1 MKRFRSYRHEAELM
15 LLPPSLNEWVPPDH
29 EIHFIREAV
38 DKLDLSAIT
47 EAYADGGGNPPYDP
61 KLMVR
66 ILFFAY
72 ARGVRSSRR
81 IERMLRENV
90 AMRVLACN
98 EQPDHWTI
106 SNFRKRHLE
115 ALGELFVQ
123 TVLLAKLAGL
133 VKLGHVAIDGT
144 KVKANASKHSAMS
157 YGHMRQEADRLRQV
171 IGGHLRQ
178 AIAEDEEEDRQLG
191 RRRGDELP
199 EALADAVQRR
209 AVIERAMAVLE
220 EAARRGEVKVVRREP
235 AAEALGAGDSGRVPC
250 STESDEPSSSERAGE
265 AGEGPGARA
274 LPLCL
279 GVEESPRSEGGGGE
293 GGGCTGAPA
302 TGPEA
307 EVRPDDKAQY
317 NFTDPDSRIM
327 LTSAKAFDQ
336 CYNAQAAV
344 DAATQVIVAAEL
356 SNKVADG
363 PHLLPLV
370 EQAAANTGWLPAE
383 VSADAA
389 YYSSD
394 RVQAL
399 EEREIDP
406 FIPPEKIR
414 HGPWRRQPPPR
425 GRPPRNLD
433 TRGRMRRK
441 LRTRH
446 GRERY
451 QLRQQTV
458 EPVFGQIK
466 WARGLQQFLLRGL
479 PAARACWRFECAVH
493 NVLKMW
499 RLGAVWS

>member
-1 MKRFRSYRHEAELM
+1 M
-15 LLPPSLNEWVPPDH
+15 LLPPALTDWVPPDH

-47 EAYADGGGNPPYDP
+47 GAYAEAGGNPPYDP

-81 IERMLRENV
+81 IERMLQESV
-90 AMRVLACN
+90 PMRVLACN

-106 SNFRKRHLE
+106 GHFRKRHLE

-157 YGHMRQEADRLRQV
+157 YGHLRQEAERLRQEV
-171 IGGHLRQ
+171 GGYLRQ
-178 AIAEDEEEDRQLG
+178 AVAEDEEEDRQWG

-199 EALADAVQRR
+199 EALADAARRR
-209 AVIERAMAVLE
+209 AVIARAMAALE
-220 EAARRGEVKVVRREP
+220 EAARRGEVKVARRAAAAGAQGAAAPGNEGREGGGPSCTERPGPCTAPAVRGE
-235 AAEALGAGDSGRVPC
+235 EVG
-250 STESDEPSSSERAGE
+250 ES
-265 AGEGPGARA
+265 PGAR
-274 LPLCL
+274 PRMLCL
-279 GVEESPRSEGGGGE
+279 GAAERSSPWESDRGAS
-293 GGGCTGAPA
+293 GGCTDSPPA
-302 TGPEA
+302 EPQA
-307 EVRPDDKAQY
+307 ALDVRPDDRAQY

-327 LTSAKAFDQ
+327 LTSAKSFEQ
-336 CYNAQAAV
+336 CYNAQVAV

-356 SNKVADG
+356 TNCAVDG

-370 EQAAANTGWLPAE
+370 EQVAANTGWLPGE
-383 VSADAA
+383 VSADAG
-389 YYSSD
+389 YFSSD

-399 EEREIDP
+399 EDLEVDP
-406 FIPPEKIR
+406 FIPPEKMR
-414 HGPWRRQPPPR
+414 HRAWRAQQPPR
-425 GRPPRNLD
+425 GRPPRHLD

-451 QLRQQTV
+451 RLRQQTV

-479 PAARACWRFECAVH
+479 AAARASWRFECAVH
-493 NVLKMW
+493 NVLKLR
-499 RLGAVWS
+499 RLGTAWS